1 MNARKTNNNPFNT
14 FRKKKKQQ
22 YFLLSFRYG
31 RKIPMMFAIVLLLVA
46 GVGTSLAPW
55 YELFLPLRFATALA
69 IGGLMISSFVL
80 SKCCAQ

>member
-1 MNARKTNNNPFNT
+1 
-14 FRKKKKQQ
+14 
-22 YFLLSFRYG
+22 
-31 RKIPMMFAIVLLLVA
+31 MMFAIVLLLVA

-80 SKCCAQ
+80 SECYNKLIKFFKHIACSAKWPGHLKPHFLL

>member
-1 MNARKTNNNPFNT
+1 M
-14 FRKKKKQQ
+14 
-22 YFLLSFRYG
+22 YVMLCRYG

-55 YELFLPLRFATALA
+55 YELFLPLRFASALA

-80 SKCCAQ
+80 SKCYLKVYNAYY

>member
-1 MNARKTNNNPFNT
+1 MMFNT
-14 FRKKKKQQ
+14 FVIKKG
-22 YFLLSFRYG
+22 YVLRYG
-31 RKIPMMFAIVLLLVA
+31 RKLPMMFAIVLLLVA

-80 SKCCAQ
+80 SEYQAYNLFIRIRI

>member
-1 MNARKTNNNPFNT
+1 MSLNNNNYKYSK
-14 FRKKKKQQ
+14 R
-22 YFLLSFRYG
+22 FLLFFFRYG
-31 RKIPMMFAIVLLLVA
+31 RKKPMMFAIILLLVG

-80 SKCCAQ
+80 SKCVVGNLL

>member
-1 MNARKTNNNPFNT
+1 MCN
-14 FRKKKKQQ
+14 KKC
-22 YFLLSFRYG
+22 FDVLRYG
-31 RKIPMMFAIVLLLVA
+31 RKLPMMFAIVLLLVA

-80 SKCCAQ
+80 SEYQAYNLFIGIRI

>member
-1 MNARKTNNNPFNT
+1 
-14 FRKKKKQQ
+14 
-22 YFLLSFRYG
+22 
-31 RKIPMMFAIVLLLVA
+31 MMFAIVLLLVA

-80 SKCCAQ
+80 SE